1 MRVYWTDRAKARL
14 KELES
19 YIAQDSESAA
29 KKVVKRLLIKSNQIS
44 VHPYSGRKVP
54 EYGQDDIREMLVKPY
69 RIIYRIRTDRI
80 DVLTVMHYRQLLP
93 SDTKRL

>member
-44 VHPYSGRKVP
+44 VLPYSGRKVP
-54 EYGQDDIREMLVKPY
+54 EYRQDDIREMLVKPY
-69 RIIYRIRTDRI
+69 RIIFRIRTDRI

>member
-1 MRVYWTDRAKARL
+1 MKVYWTDRAKARL

-44 VHPYSGRKVP
+44 KLPYSGRKLP
-54 EYGQDDIREMLVKPY
+54 EYRQDDIREMLVKPY

-93 SDTKRL
+93 ADTKRL

>member
-1 MRVYWTDRAKARL
+1 MKVYWTDRAKARL
-14 KELES
+14 KELQS

-44 VHPYSGRKVP
+44 ALPYSGRKVP
-54 EYGQDDIREMLVKPY
+54 EFRQDDIREMLVKPY
-69 RIIYRIRTDRI
+69 RIIYRIRADRI

-93 SDTKRL
+93 SDIKRL